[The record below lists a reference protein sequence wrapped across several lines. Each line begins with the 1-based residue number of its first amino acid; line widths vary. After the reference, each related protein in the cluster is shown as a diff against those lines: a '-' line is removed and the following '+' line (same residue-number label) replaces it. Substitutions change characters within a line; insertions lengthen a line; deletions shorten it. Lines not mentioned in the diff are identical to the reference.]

1 MPNVTID
8 ITGRNTGGAQPT
20 TPDNGRT
27 TTPGGDSRTSTTDS
41 QDNRQSP
48 IFDPNA
54 RLMDDLR
61 RMLIEQAST
70 YQRPS
75 DRYTPIISQ
84 IEQAQRQQIAN
95 QYEERRQQAQQRMT
109 QRYSDIDRDIDE
121 SIDREI
127 STIDDDD
134 EVRRVIDRW
143 EGERDRRYE
152 TAGRQYDDDIAA
164 IEEEQTQKE
173 EELSRTIEELT
184 EEIRRSGGNL
194 NPNSF
199 LSQLREQ
206 RQQAIIDRDT
216 AEDEETARQAAARVR
231 ELDQQ
236 IRDIERGGDT
246 SGGEDDEK
254 KIDWGLR
261 TIQTMMGFD
270 QLARGVAG
278 RDLGSIIMG
287 GAQTVTSMLGM
298 SDRGAARSLAW
309 VKPIAT
315 IGTLLTQ
322 EAQKSDQ
329 MAGLAALI
337 QNDPNFG
344 GGSIGATR
352 EEMYRRLWDYSP
364 VYDLA
369 GINSMGLSAPEFAQ
383 SASRRIRQRGV
394 ASDGITEAYYQE
406 ALERVFSL
414 DQGALGA
421 AGQYDRYGMNAT
433 DAISNLVERLSR
445 IQNSGVS
452 QGNYVRVQEY
462 LNMQQGVMQQLMRF
476 QDRPNIGIANKEI
489 EAFAQLKNYT
499 VDSRTGSDIAA
510 VRNTITNPQNDR
522 MRALLYGTVEELLP
536 ETAGRSDLI
545 DRAINDPAKQGEI
558 IRAYMQKIQ
567 NMYGGTD
574 TPMGYWAGKAL
585 LSSIESPER
594 RDAILR
600 GITSGRA
607 GQTLA
612 NGEVINT
619 YNTPVRDTYAKQVEG
634 YTSELTSILIK
645 TSDGLYAGIS
655 ILENLAKDVKD
666 LVTGTKSL
674 ADIVKQRVF

>member
-8 ITGRNTGGAQPT
+8 ITGRNAGGAQPT

-27 TTPGGDSRTSTTDS
+27 PTPGDSRTSTSDN

-70 YQRPS
+70 YQKPS
-75 DRYTPIISQ
+75 DRYTPIINQ
-84 IEQAQRQQIAN
+84 IEQVQRQQIAN
-95 QYEERRQQAQQRMT
+95 QYEERRQQAQRRMD
-109 QRYSDIDRDIDE
+109 QRYSDIDREIDE

-134 EVRRVIDRW
+134 EVKRVIDNW
-143 EGERDRRYE
+143 EEERNKRHE

-236 IRDIERGGDT
+236 IRDIERGGE
-246 SGGEDDEK
+246 SAGEDEEK
-254 KIDWGLR
+254 KNDWGLR
-261 TIQTMMGFD
+261 AIQTMMGFD
-270 QLARGVAG
+270 QLARGIAG

-287 GAQTVTSMLGM
+287 VAQTSTSMIGM
-298 SDRGAARSLAW
+298 SDKGAARSLAW

-364 VYDLA
+364 AYDLA

-383 SASRRIRQRGV
+383 SASRRIRQRGI

-421 AGQYDRYGMNAT
+421 AGQYDRYGTNAT
-433 DAISNLVERLSR
+433 DAVSNLVERLSR

-462 LNMQQGVMQQLMRF
+462 LNMQQGIMQQLMRF

-489 EAFAQLKNYT
+489 EAFAQLQNYT

-522 MRALLYGTVEELLP
+522 MRALLYGTVEELMP
-536 ETAGRSDLI
+536 ETAGRTDLI

-600 GITSGRA
+600 GIISGRA

-612 NGEVINT
+612 NGEIING
-619 YNTPVRDTYAKQVEG
+619 YNMPVRDTYAKQVEG
-634 YTSELTSILIK
+634 YTSELTSTLIK
-645 TSDGLYAGIS
+645 ASDGIYAGVS
-655 ILENLAKDVKD
+655 ILENLAKDIKD
-666 LVTGTKSL
+666 LVTGTKIF
-674 ADIVKQRVF
+674 AEIIKQRVF

>member
-134 EVRRVIDRW
+134 EARRDIDRW
-143 EGERDRRYE
+143 GGERDRRYE

-445 IQNSGVS
+445 TQNSGVS

-594 RDAILR
+594 RDSILR

-612 NGEVINT
+612 DGEVINT
-619 YNTPVRDTYAKQVEG
+619 YNTTVRDTYAKQVEG
-634 YTSELTSILIK
+634 YTSELTSTLIK
-645 TSDGLYAGIS
+645 ASDGIYAGVS
-655 ILENLAKDVKD
+655 ILENLVKDVKD

>member
-27 TTPGGDSRTSTTDS
+27 TTPGGDSRTSATDS

-84 IEQAQRQQIAN
+84 IEQAQRQQIAD

-134 EVRRVIDRW
+134 EVRRVIDHW
-143 EGERDRRYE
+143 EEERSRRYE

-184 EEIRRSGGNL
+184 DEIRRSGGNL

-216 AEDEETARQAAARVR
+216 AEDEEAARQAAARVR

-236 IRDIERGGDT
+236 IRDIERGDGT
-246 SGGEDDEK
+246 SDGEDDKK

-322 EAQKSDQ
+322 EAEKSDQ
-329 MAGLAALI
+329 MASLAALVR
-337 QNDPNFG
+337 NDPNFG
-344 GGSIGATR
+344 GGSIRATR

-364 VYDLA
+364 DSYLA
-369 GINSMGLSAPEFAQ
+369 GINYMGLSAPEFAQ
-383 SASRRIRQRGV
+383 SAARRTRQRGV
-394 ASDGITEAYYQE
+394 SADGITEAYYQE

-421 AGQYDRYGMNAT
+421 AGQYDRYGTNAT
-433 DAISNLVERLSR
+433 DAISMLVERLSR

-489 EAFAQLKNYT
+489 EAFAKLQNYT

-522 MRALLYGTVEELLP
+522 MKALLYGTVEELMP
-536 ETAGRSDLI
+536 ETTGRSDLI
-545 DRAINDPAKQGEI
+545 DRAINDPIKQGWI

-574 TPMGYWAGKAL
+574 TPMGYWAGKSL

-600 GITSGRA
+600 GIVSGRA

-612 NGEVINT
+612 NGQVT
-619 YNTPVRDTYAKQVEG
+619 SGYNISDRTEYAKQVEG

-645 TSDGLYAGIS
+645 ASDGIYAGVS
-655 ILENLAKDVKD
+655 ILENLVKDVKD
-666 LVTGTKSL
+666 LVNGTKSL
-674 ADIVKQRVF
+674 SDIVKQRIL

>member
-8 ITGRNTGGAQPT
+8 ITGRNAGGAQPT

-27 TTPGGDSRTSTTDS
+27 PTPGDSRTSTSDN
-41 QDNRQSP
+41 QYNRQSP

-75 DRYTPIISQ
+75 DRYTPIINQ
-84 IEQAQRQQIAN
+84 IEQVQRQQIAN
-95 QYEERRQQAQQRMT
+95 QYEERRQQAQQRMD
-109 QRYSDIDRDIDE
+109 QRYSDIDREIDE

-134 EVRRVIDRW
+134 EVKRVIDNW
-143 EGERDRRYE
+143 EEERNKRYE

-236 IRDIERGGDT
+236 IRDIERGGESD
-246 SGGEDDEK
+246 GEDEEE

-261 TIQTMMGFD
+261 AIQTMMGFD
-270 QLARGVAG
+270 QLARGIAG

-287 GAQTVTSMLGM
+287 GAQTFTSMIGM
-298 SDRGAARSLAW
+298 SDKGAARSLAW

-489 EAFAQLKNYT
+489 EAFAQLQNYT

-634 YTSELTSILIK
+634 YTSELTSTLIK
-645 TSDGLYAGIS
+645 ASDGIYAGVS

>member
-27 TTPGGDSRTSTTDS
+27 TTTGGDSRTSTTDS

-364 VYDLA
+364 AYDLA

-394 ASDGITEAYYQE
+394 SSDGITEAYYQE

-421 AGQYDRYGMNAT
+421 AGQYDRYGTNAT

-612 NGEVINT
+612 NREVI
-619 YNTPVRDTYAKQVEG
+619 NTPVRDTYAKQVEG
-634 YTSELTSILIK
+634 YTSELTSTLIK

>member
-8 ITGRNTGGAQPT
+8 ITGRNAGGAQPT

-27 TTPGGDSRTSTTDS
+27 PTPGDSRTSTSDN

-75 DRYTPIISQ
+75 DRYTPIINQ
-84 IEQAQRQQIAN
+84 IEQVQRQQIAN
-95 QYEERRQQAQQRMT
+95 QYEERRQQAQQRMD
-109 QRYSDIDRDIDE
+109 QRYSDIDREIDE

-134 EVRRVIDRW
+134 EVKRVIDNW
-143 EGERDRRYE
+143 EKERNKRYE
-152 TAGRQYDDDIAA
+152 TTGRQYDDDIAA

-236 IRDIERGGDT
+236 IRDIERGGE
-246 SGGEDDEK
+246 SAGEDEEK

-261 TIQTMMGFD
+261 AIQTMMGFD
-270 QLARGVAG
+270 QLARGIAG

-287 GAQTVTSMLGM
+287 GAQTFTSMIGM
-298 SDRGAARSLAW
+298 SDKGAARSLAW

-352 EEMYRRLWDYSP
+352 EEMYRRLWDYSSA
-364 VYDLA
+364 YDLA

-383 SASRRIRQRGV
+383 SASRRIRQRGI

-421 AGQYDRYGMNAT
+421 AGQYDRYGTNAT
-433 DAISNLVERLSR
+433 DAVSNLVERLSR

-462 LNMQQGVMQQLMRF
+462 LNMQQGIMQQLMRF

-489 EAFAQLKNYT
+489 EAFAQLQNYT

-522 MRALLYGTVEELLP
+522 MRALLYGTVEELMP
-536 ETAGRSDLI
+536 ETAGRTDLI

-600 GITSGRA
+600 GIISGRA

-612 NGEVINT
+612 NGEVING
-619 YNTPVRDTYAKQVEG
+619 YNMPVRDTYAKQVEG
-634 YTSELTSILIK
+634 YTSELTLTLIK
-645 TSDGLYAGIS
+645 ASEGIYAGVS
-655 ILENLAKDVKD
+655 ILENLAKDIKD

-674 ADIVKQRVF
+674 AEIIKQRVF

>member
-8 ITGRNTGGAQPT
+8 ITGRNAGGAQPT

-27 TTPGGDSRTSTTDS
+27 PTPGDSRTSTSDN

-75 DRYTPIISQ
+75 DRYTPIINQ
-84 IEQAQRQQIAN
+84 IEQVQRQQIAN
-95 QYEERRQQAQQRMT
+95 QYEERRQQAQQRMD
-109 QRYSDIDRDIDE
+109 QRYSDIDREIDE

-134 EVRRVIDRW
+134 EVKRVIDNW
-143 EGERDRRYE
+143 EEERNKRYE

-236 IRDIERGGDT
+236 IRDIERGGE
-246 SGGEDDEK
+246 SAGEDEEK

-261 TIQTMMGFD
+261 AIQTMMGFD
-270 QLARGVAG
+270 QLARGIAG

-287 GAQTVTSMLGM
+287 GAQTFTSMIGM
-298 SDRGAARSLAW
+298 SDKGAARSLAW

-364 VYDLA
+364 AYDLA

-383 SASRRIRQRGV
+383 SASRRIRQRGI

-421 AGQYDRYGMNAT
+421 AGQYDRYGTNAT
-433 DAISNLVERLSR
+433 DAVSNLVERLSR

-462 LNMQQGVMQQLMRF
+462 LNMQQGIMQQLMRF

-489 EAFAQLKNYT
+489 EAFAQLQNYT

-522 MRALLYGTVEELLP
+522 MRALLYGTVEELMP
-536 ETAGRSDLI
+536 ETAGRTDLI

-600 GITSGRA
+600 GIISGRA

-612 NGEVINT
+612 NGEVING
-619 YNTPVRDTYAKQVEG
+619 YNMPVRDTYAKQVEG
-634 YTSELTSILIK
+634 YTSELTSTLIK
-645 TSDGLYAGIS
+645 ASDGIYAGVS
-655 ILENLAKDVKD
+655 ILENLAKDIKD

-674 ADIVKQRVF
+674 AEIIKQRVF

>member
-8 ITGRNTGGAQPT
+8 ITGRNAGGAQPT

-27 TTPGGDSRTSTTDS
+27 PTPGDSRTSTSDN

-70 YQRPS
+70 YQKPS
-75 DRYTPIISQ
+75 DRYTPIINQ
-84 IEQAQRQQIAN
+84 IEQVQRQQIAN
-95 QYEERRQQAQQRMT
+95 QYEERRQQAQQRMD
-109 QRYSDIDRDIDE
+109 QRYSDIDREIDE

-134 EVRRVIDRW
+134 EVKRVIDNW
-143 EGERDRRYE
+143 EEERNKRYE

-236 IRDIERGGDT
+236 IRDIERGGE
-246 SGGEDDEK
+246 SAGEDEEK

-261 TIQTMMGFD
+261 AIQTMMGFD
-270 QLARGVAG
+270 HLARGIAG

-287 GAQTVTSMLGM
+287 GAQTFTSMIGM
-298 SDRGAARSLAW
+298 SDKGAARSLAW

-364 VYDLA
+364 AYDLA

-383 SASRRIRQRGV
+383 SASRRIRQRGI

-421 AGQYDRYGMNAT
+421 AGQYDRYGTNAT
-433 DAISNLVERLSR
+433 DAVSNLVERLSR

-462 LNMQQGVMQQLMRF
+462 LNMQQGIMQQLMRF

-489 EAFAQLKNYT
+489 EAFAQLQNYT

-522 MRALLYGTVEELLP
+522 MRALLYGTVEELMP
-536 ETAGRSDLI
+536 ETAGRTDLI

-600 GITSGRA
+600 GIISGRA

-612 NGEVINT
+612 NGEVING
-619 YNTPVRDTYAKQVEG
+619 YNMPVRDTYAKQVEG
-634 YTSELTSILIK
+634 YTSELTSTLIK
-645 TSDGLYAGIS
+645 ASDGIYAGVS
-655 ILENLAKDVKD
+655 ILENLAKDIKD

-674 ADIVKQRVF
+674 AEIIKQRVF

>member
-8 ITGRNTGGAQPT
+8 ITGRNAGGAQSTT
-20 TPDNGRT
+20 TPNNGRT
-27 TTPGGDSRTSTTDS
+27 ATPDSDSRASTA
-41 QDNRQSP
+41 DNRQSST
-48 IFDPNA
+48 FDPNA

-61 RMLIEQAST
+61 KMLIEQAGT
-70 YQRPS
+70 YQKPS
-75 DRYTPIISQ
+75 NGYASIISQ
-84 IEQAQRQQIAN
+84 IEQAQRQQIAD
-95 QYEERRQQAQQRMT
+95 QYEERRQQAKQRMT
-109 QRYSDIDRDIDE
+109 QRYSDIDREIDE
-121 SIDREI
+121 SIDQEI

-134 EVRRVIDRW
+134 EVKKAIGRW
-143 EGERDRRYE
+143 EVERDKRYE
-152 TAGRQYDDDIAA
+152 TAGRQYDDEIDD

-184 EEIRRSGGNL
+184 EEIRKSGGNL

-206 RQQAIIDRDT
+206 RQKAIIDRDT

-236 IRDIERGGDT
+236 IRDVEKGGGKGED
-246 SGGEDDEK
+246 EDDEK
-254 KIDWGLR
+254 KIDWGLK

-270 QLARGVAG
+270 QLARGIAG

-287 GAQTVTSMLGM
+287 GTQTFTSMIGM
-298 SDRGAARSLAW
+298 SDKSAARSLAW

-322 EAQKSDQ
+322 EAEKSDQ
-329 MAGLAALI
+329 MASLAALVRS
-337 QNDPNFG
+337 DPYFG

-364 VYDLA
+364 GYDLA

-383 SASRRIRQRGV
+383 SAARRIRQRGI
-394 ASDGITEAYYQE
+394 AADGVTEAYYQE

-421 AGQYDRYGMNAT
+421 AGRYDVYGMNAT

-452 QGNYVRVQEY
+452 QGNYAMVQDY

-476 QDRPNIGIANKEI
+476 QDKPNIGIANKEI
-489 EAFAQLKNYT
+489 EAFAQLQNYT

-510 VRNTITNPQNDR
+510 VRNTIINPQNDR
-522 MRALLYGTVEELLP
+522 MKALLYGTVEELMP

-574 TPMGYWAGKAL
+574 TAMGYWAGKAL

-600 GITSGRA
+600 GITSGKA

-612 NGEVINT
+612 NGEVINS
-619 YNTPVRDTYAKQVEG
+619 YNSPTRDAYAKQVEG
-634 YTSELTSILIK
+634 YTSELTSLLIK
-645 TSDGLYAGIS
+645 SSDGLYAGVS

-666 LVTGTKSL
+666 LVTGTKTL
-674 ADIVKQRVF
+674 AEIIKQRMF

>member
-8 ITGRNTGGAQPT
+8 ITGRNAGGAQPT

-236 IRDIERGGDT
+236 IRDIERSDDGSNESNNSSDFRLRSIQGILGINQVISGINNRNFSSTLSGISQTAMSVLPKGGRIEQAG
-246 SGGEDDEK
+246 SLVGAIIAAVGGIVDQFEK
-254 KIDWGLR
+254 SNE
-261 TIQTMMGFD
+261 
-270 QLARGVAG
+270 VAG
-278 RDLGSIIMG
+278 LSALIRNQYGGRISDARQNILSDLGS
-287 GAQTVTSMLGM
+287 
-298 SDRGAARSLAW
+298 
-309 VKPIAT
+309 
-315 IGTLLTQ
+315 
-322 EAQKSDQ
+322 
-329 MAGLAALI
+329 
-337 QNDPNFG
+337 
-344 GGSIGATR
+344 
-352 EEMYRRLWDYSP
+352 YSP
-364 VYDLA
+364 NDYLPD
-369 GINSMGLSAPEFAQ
+369 INEIGLDAVDFGRSAE
-383 SASRRIRQRGV
+383 RRIRARGTV
-394 ASDGITEAYYQE
+394 QGGISESYYQE
-406 ALERVFSL
+406 MLERVFSL
-414 DQGALGA
+414 DQNALGA

-433 DAISNLVERLSR
+433 EAITNLVERLSR

-462 LNMQQGVMQQLMRF
+462 LNMQQRVMQQLMRF

-489 EAFAQLKNYT
+489 EAFAQLQNYT
-499 VDSRTGSDIAA
+499 VDSRTGSDIEA
-510 VRNTITNPQNDR
+510 VRNSIVNPQNDR
-522 MRALLYGTVEELLP
+522 MRALLYGTVEELMP
-536 ETAGRSDLI
+536 ETAGRADLI
-545 DRAINDPAKQGEI
+545 ERAIYDPEKQGAI
-558 IRAYMQKIQ
+558 IRAYYQKIQ

-574 TPMGYWAGKAL
+574 ANQGFYAGKAL
-585 LSSIESPER
+585 LPGIESPER
-594 RDAILR
+594 RDAILS
-600 GITSGRA
+600 GIISGKA

-612 NGEVINT
+612 NGAVVNNENSFERDLYVKQAEG
-619 YNTPVRDTYAKQVEG
+619 YNTLVTEAKSG
-634 YTSELTSILIK
+634 L
-645 TSDGLYAGIS
+645 SD
-655 ILENLAKDVKD
+655 DVKK
-666 LVTGTKSL
+666 LLTNMNNFFTRIFTEGIK
-674 ADIVKQRVF
+674 VKP